1 VESADRRHNQ
11 WRRLPGWD
19 LISWPGGLFLVLSK
33 EESQLLPE
41 RPAKR
46 LPVDNKYYNDNFFA

>member
-1 VESADRRHNQ
+1 MAGLPLLGIAKGLES
-11 WRRLPGWD
+11 L
-19 LISWPGGLFLVLSK
+19 
-33 EESQLLPE
+33 LLPE